1 MDFCVQFNKTV
12 NTCFCFVIRKFIY
25 INIFDMEVIYLQMS
39 LFKVLKNG
47 SATTDFPS
55 IIVEK
60 YFHLVIST

>member
-1 MDFCVQFNKTV
+1 
-12 NTCFCFVIRKFIY
+12 
-25 INIFDMEVIYLQMS
+25 MEVIYLQIS

-60 YFHLVIST
+60 YFHLVNVISLI